1 MPVPQTKKNTQDL
14 RISGRV
20 QIQQQQHSIHET
32 LKFPTYCRSKS
43 RVGACE
49 SLGGSSFSGA
59 LELKTGKCKGPGKK
73 KKNLDCQANKDL
85 MMMGELR
92 KKNARKGIDGY
103 DS

>member
-20 QIQQQQHSIHET
+20 QIHQQQHSIHET

-59 LELKTGKCKGPGKK
+59 LELQTGKCKSPGKK
-73 KKNLDCQANKDL
+73 KKKPRLSSKQGLNDDGRVA
-85 MMMGELR
+85 EEER
-92 KKNARKGIDGY
+92 KKRN
-103 DS
+103 